1 MIAHIAR
8 KDFTEMIRDGRFRLA
23 AAIVLALLLVSFAL
37 GWKHHREI
45 SQQHETA
52 RQATRQQWLDQGEK
66 NPHSAAHYGVYA
78 FKPKMPLSL
87 VDQGVDNFTGVA
99 VWLEA
104 HKQNEFKYRPAQD
117 ATSVERFGELT
128 AATVLQI
135 LLPLLII
142 LLSFAAF
149 AGEREAGTLRQ
160 VLSLG
165 VRKRDL
171 AFGKALGVAGAL
183 ALLLVPATVIG
194 VAALSLTDDGGG
206 ATSEN
211 ALRTILMGFGYLL
224 YFGTIIAISL
234 AVSAQSPSSRF
245 ALIALLGFWIASSL
259 IVPRAAT
266 DISKRLYPTPSA
278 VEFATRME
286 HELKNDVNGHSP
298 SDHRLRELESRTLR
312 QYGVERLEALP
323 VNFAGIS
330 LQEGEE
336 HGYKIFDKHYADLW
350 DTYARQNRMQQSAGV
365 VAPLLSVRSL
375 SMGLAGTDFA
385 QHRDFAESAEGYR
398 RTLIKIV
405 NDNITYN
412 SKTGD
417 TGYTVGRSLYEQ
429 IPAFRYT
436 APGVAWVLSNQLSSV
451 IVLLAWFA
459 AATLLMIVATTR
471 MRVD

>member
-23 AAIVLALLLVSFAL
+23 AGIVFALLLVSFAL
-37 GWKHHREI
+37 GWKHHRDT
-45 SQQHETA
+45 SAQHEQA
-52 RQATRQQWLDQGEK
+52 RQATRRQWLNQGEK

-104 HKQNEFKYRPAQD
+104 HNQNEFRYRPAQD
-117 ATSVERFGELT
+117 ATAVERFGELT

-194 VAALSLTDDGGG
+194 VAALSFTDGGG
-206 ATSEN
+206 ATSDHTF
-211 ALRTILMGFGYLL
+211 RMMLMGCGYLL
-224 YFGTIIAISL
+224 YFGTIVAIAL
-234 AVSAQSPSSRF
+234 AVSAQAPSSRF
-245 ALIALLGFWIASSL
+245 ALIALLGLWITSSL
-259 IVPRAAT
+259 IIPRAAT
-266 DISKRLYPTPSA
+266 DISRRIHPTPSA
-278 VEFATRME
+278 IDFATRIE
-286 HELKNDVNGHSP
+286 YELKNDVNGHSP
-298 SDHRLRELESRTLR
+298 SDHRLRELEARTLR
-312 QYGVERLEALP
+312 QYNVERLEALP

-336 HGYKIFDKHYADLW
+336 HGYKIFDKHYSGLW
-350 DTYARQNRMQQSAGV
+350 NTFASQNRVQQLAGV
-365 VAPLLSVRSL
+365 VAPLLAVRSL
-375 SMGLAGTDFA
+375 SMGLAGTDFT
-385 QHRDFAESAEGYR
+385 QHRDFAQSAEGYR
-398 RTLIKIV
+398 RTLIKTV
-405 NDNITYN
+405 NEDITYN

-417 TGYTVGRSLYEQ
+417 TGYTAGRSLYEQ
-429 IPAFRYT
+429 VPAFQYT
-436 APGVAWVLSNQLSSV
+436 APGVAWVLSNQLLSV
-451 IVLLAWFA
+451 VVLLAWFA
-459 AATLLMIVATTR
+459 AAALLMIFATTR